1 MTPAERNRAALVY
14 GRKHPERIVEA
25 ALQPGR
31 LDAWSALGNRFPA
44 AVKLAQQLKRIH
56 KSIWPPILYVGEDE
70 YVQDLAMFHKWL
82 IEALDKAAV
91 DGEGKDGL
99 SALSAVAPVEPF
111 RPVNRALLPRFSQ
124 LQKEDAQLLPAL
136 GDANVPG
143 GDQLTLWDLSPAIGG
158 CTSWLLYLFDQA
170 GGDSMRQGR
179 GAPWEK
185 HLFISAMLHLD
196 IHERDGIFHTLRF
209 STDEVISWLH
219 PDGWNQKRRDWHL
232 LPEAFEALKRLSW
245 VPVEG
250 IGSVMVL
257 SPSVYPLNPTD
268 PGVEFMVRC
277 PPGAAK
283 GDRIDWPTLCRYRQH
298 SAALYRAY
306 LAVAAFLGRSA
317 RLGHPITRE
326 LPAPL
331 LKPDGT
337 PKRRKGGALVRSST
351 ERIKNPNVRYVPLL
365 TEKDLTR
372 MIGLDP
378 ESRDHRF
385 NARAA
390 FGQLQADGVID
401 LQASGAKTWRILG
414 PDGKPASST

>member
-1 MTPAERNRAALVY
+1 MTPGERNRAALDY
-14 GRKHPERIVEA
+14 ARRHPDRIVEA

-31 LDAWSALGNRFPA
+31 LDAWGALDPKRFPA
-44 AVKLAQQLKRIH
+44 AVKLAKQLKRIH
-56 KSIWPPILYVGEDE
+56 RSIWPPILYDREGGF
-70 YVQDLAMFHKWL
+70 VQDLTMFREWL
-82 IEALDKAAV
+82 IEALDKTAIE
-91 DGEGKDGL
+91 GEGKDGL
-99 SALSAVAPVEPF
+99 SALSAVAPVDPF
-111 RPVNRALLPRFSQ
+111 RPKNRASLPRFSQ
-124 LQKEDAQLLPAL
+124 LQKEDAQLPAF
-136 GDANVPG
+136 GDATLPG
-143 GDQLTLWDLSPAIGG
+143 GEQLTLWDLSPAIGG
-158 CTSWLLYLFDQA
+158 CTSWMLYLFDQA

-179 GAPWEK
+179 GAPWEL
-185 HLFISAMLHLD
+185 HLFISAMLHLN

-219 PDGWNQKRRDWHL
+219 PDEWNQKRRDWHL

-277 PPGAAK
+277 PPIAAR

-298 SAALYRAY
+298 SAVLYRAY
-306 LAVAAFLGRSA
+306 LAVIAFLGRSA
-317 RLGHPITRE
+317 RHGHPITRE
-326 LPAPL
+326 LPAPE

-337 PKRRKGGALVRSST
+337 PKRRKRGALVRSST
-351 ERIKNPNVRYVPLL
+351 ERIENPNVRYVPLL

-378 ESRDHRF
+378 ENRVHRF
-385 NARAA
+385 RARGA
-390 FGQLQADGVID
+390 FDQLQADGMID
-401 LQASGAKTWRILG
+401 LQAGGKKTWRILG
-414 PDGKPASST
+414 PDGNPASRT